1 VNARLDVTVLEEIAD
16 AQMSVKFVTN
26 PAELEPLKDRW
37 ENLNRLGND
46 HGSPFFQSHAWCMHV
61 ARIRLHRTP
70 DRFRICVATLWRKDN
85 LVGLWPLSL
94 QKMSG
99 AWIVK
104 NLDDPFGQ
112 FAGVVF
118 QNASDIAPGVAM
130 VVAAL
135 QSDRIADGMLIDAVV
150 QSTPLHAAL
159 SGTGARGTFVNEAIL
174 VDMRPYTSFEDYAET
189 VNKKTRKNLRNAL
202 SRLRRSAKVDSTV
215 ASDRAQVGEIISKSF
230 AGRLEWMHEFGRS
243 SPAFRE
249 AAFRDIVESL
259 GASKDIDLLGF
270 SLTADD
276 HRIANQWGFSY
287 LGRYYAYISA
297 RDSAYDE
304 FSPGRL
310 HLGMVIEACK
320 LRGID
325 VIELMPPASPYK
337 LTWTERSKRLDS
349 FSMTFTVKGYVALDL
364 FADKLLPAMQA
375 LSRYVP
381 AAIRKRLVGYLNLK

>member
-16 AQMSVKFVTN
+16 AQMSVKFITN

-37 ENLNRLGND
+37 ESLNRLGND
-46 HGSPFFQSHAWCMHV
+46 HESPFFQSYAWCSHV
-61 ARIRLHRTP
+61 AGIRLQRAP
-70 DRFRICVATLWRKDN
+70 NRFRICVATLWRNDH

-99 AWIVK
+99 AWIIK

-118 QNASDIAPGVAM
+118 RNVSDIEPGVAM

-135 QSDRIADGMLIDAVV
+135 QSDRMADGMLIDAVV

-159 SGTGARGTFVNEAIL
+159 SGTGAHGTFVNEAIF
-174 VDMRPYTSFEDYAET
+174 VDMRPYASFEDYAET

-215 ASDRAQVGEIISKSF
+215 VSVRAQVGEIISKSF

-320 LRGID
+320 LHGID

-337 LTWTERSKRLDS
+337 LTWTEHSKRLDR
-349 FSMTFTVKGYVALDL
+349 FAVTFTVKGYLALDL